1 MTIKNVTVIGGGVL
15 GSQIA
20 YQTAFKGLK
29 VVLYDINDDAMKTA
43 KKHIEQLKTAYQRD
57 LKITD
62 KDFEK
67 GLQQLSYTT
76 DLATAAKN
84 ADLVIEAIPEKLDI
98 KKTFYES
105 LAKVAPAKTIFAS
118 NSSTLLPSQLK
129 DFTGRPERYLHIHFA
144 NQIWSRNTAEVMGS
158 PETSTDVFDQVVDFA
173 KTIGMVP
180 IPLKKEQPRY
190 VLNSMLIPWLNSA
203 LVLWAKGVAE
213 PTTIDKTW
221 MIDLGVQVGPFAV
234 LDAIGMKTHYNIVVT
249 EAEATGNDDLRL
261 VAEKM
266 KERIDA
272 NKLGPTTGEG
282 FYHWPNPEFMAPD
295 FLTK

>member
-43 KKHIEQLKTAYQRD
+43 KKHIEQLRTAYQRD

-129 DFTGRPERYLHIHFA
+129 DFTGRPELYLHIHFA

-158 PETSTDVFDQVVDFA
+158 PETSKDVFDQVVDFA

-234 LDAIGMKTHYNIVVT
+234 LDAIGMKTHYNIVVS
-249 EAEATGNDDLRL
+249 EAEATDNDDLRL
-261 VAEKM
+261 VAKKM

>member
-1 MTIKNVTVIGGGVL
+1 MTIRNITVIGGGIL

-29 VVLYDINDDAMKTA
+29 VVLYDYHDDAKVA
-43 KKHIEQLKTAYQRD
+43 KKHIQQLKADYKRD

-62 KDFEK
+62 EDYEK
-67 GLQQLSYTT
+67 GLEQLSYST
-76 DLATAAKN
+76 DLASAVKD
-84 ADLVIEAIPEKLDI
+84 ADLVIESITEKLDR
-98 KKTFYES
+98 KKAFYES

-129 DFTGRPERYLHIHFA
+129 DVTGRPDRYLHIHFA
-144 NQIWSRNTAEVMGS
+144 NQIWIRNTAEVMGS

-173 KTIGMVP
+173 KAIGMVP

-203 LVLWAKGVAE
+203 LILWAKGVAE

-249 EAEATGNDDLRL
+249 EAEATDNDDLRL
-261 VAEKM
+261 VAKKM

>member
-1 MTIKNVTVIGGGVL
+1 MTIRNITVIGGGIL

-29 VVLYDINDDAMKTA
+29 VVLYDYHDDAKVA
-43 KKHIEQLKTAYQRD
+43 KKHIQQLKADYQRD
-57 LKITD
+57 LKISD
-62 KDFEK
+62 EDYEK
-67 GLQQLSYTT
+67 GLEQLSYST
-76 DLATAAKN
+76 DLASAVKD
-84 ADLVIEAIPEKLDI
+84 ADLVIESITEKLDC
-98 KKTFYES
+98 KKAFYES

-129 DFTGRPERYLHIHFA
+129 DFTGRPDRYLHIHFA
-144 NQIWSRNTAEVMGS
+144 NQIWIRNTAEVMGS

-173 KTIGMVP
+173 KVIGMVP

-203 LVLWAKGVAE
+203 LILWAKGVAE

-234 LDAIGMKTHYNIVVT
+234 LDAIGMKTHYNIVAT
-249 EAEATGNDDLRL
+249 EAEATDNDDLQL
-261 VAEKM
+261 VAKKM

>member
-43 KKHIEQLKTAYQRD
+43 KKHIEQLRTAYQRD

-76 DLATAAKN
+76 DLATAANN
-84 ADLVIEAIPEKLDI
+84 ADLVIEAIPEKLEI

-158 PETSTDVFDQVVDFA
+158 PETSKDVFDQVVDFA

-203 LVLWAKGVAE
+203 LILWAKGIAE

-249 EAEATGNDDLRL
+249 EAEATDNDDLRL
-261 VAEKM
+261 VAKKM